1 MKRNEDINKQVYIS
15 LIAEQAESYKDMRF
29 YLEQYIL
36 IRKKDITIDE
46 RNLLSVA
53 YKNIFEEIRITIRT
67 VVDIEINES
76 NSQNNLEKY
85 LDYIREYREKLE
97 KELVEYCESV
107 VDFIKKNLL
116 PVSTNTESKIFY
128 LKLMGDYYRY
138 IAENLEDRK
147 KKYYAEK
154 SLQHYSEAKDIM
166 NELLSTN
173 HVRLSLILNMSV
185 LYYEV
190 LNNQVTG
197 LQIARS
203 ELDLIKQEIDK
214 LDKKDENNVDTFHLI
229 EMIQE
234 NLNIWSLEA
243 EY

>member
-147 KKYYAEK
+147 KKFYAEK
-154 SLQHYSEAKDIM
+154 SLHHYSEAKDIM